1 VEVESQRTSPVL
13 EAVGDASK
21 WYYFPPDVSPVET

>member
-1 VEVESQRTSPVL
+1 VEVESQRTSLL